1 VVTEQTQQTPVV
13 VGGRPTITLS
23 GISKN
28 YGAVAALT
36 DVSIE
41 VLPGEVHALLGENGA
56 GKSTLMGVASGTTKP
71 DTGTIEVLGEV
82 VDELTPALAS
92 SLGIAIVHQ
101 HPAVLP
107 DMTVAENILV
117 AVPGEHLEF
126 AGGAT
131 ASMRRLLDDVGLTVH
146 LEDRVDGL
154 SLAQK
159 HLLELAKALA
169 LRPKLLI
176 LDEPTA
182 PLGQDSVDLLFD
194 RVRSA
199 ARAGTAIVYI
209 THRMAEV
216 RELADRVTVLRDGR
230 WAGTRETTGVSDDEL
245 VELMTGR
252 TLDELFPDVPRNAGE
267 VRLRLSEVTS
277 KTLDDV
283 SLDVRAGEIVALAG
297 LVGSGKSE
305 IGRACFGLEKLTG
318 GRIEIDGAPLTA
330 PTPRA
335 AMDQGLVYYPADRHR
350 EGLVTTATLGENIVL
365 SSLVAGTVNRFGIVS
380 RPRRASR
387 VQEVVQQLSI
397 KPAQPSRRV
406 LGFSG
411 GNQQKALLARAFAR
425 DFAVHVFDEPTVG
438 IDVGAKLDVYQ
449 HIKRLCASGAAVLLI
464 SSDMEEVIGLAHRV
478 YAVREGR
485 VVADLRGRDVTEHNI
500 VRAFFDSIP
509 AGATPSPVS
518 AGSTS

>member
-1 VVTEQTQQTPVV
+1 MTDHTDDEVVLRAQRITKRY
-13 VGGRPTITLS
+13 GG
-23 GISKN
+23 
-28 YGAVAALT
+28 VAAIEG
-36 DVSIE
+36 VSFD
-41 VLPGEVHALLGENGA
+41 LRRGEVHALLGENGA
-56 GKSTLMGVASGTTKP
+56 GKSTLIKVLSGSVRR
-71 DTGTIEVLGEV
+71 DEGTVVIGGREVG
-82 VDELTPALAS
+82 DLTPTTAVAHGVSTVFQELALVRK
-92 SLGIAIVHQ
+92 L
-101 HPAVLP
+101 
-107 DMTVAENILV
+107 TVADNLFLGRELRRAGLRDKRRMHAEAREALSRIGV
-117 AVPGEHLEF
+117 DIDPGSTLEGF
-126 AGGAT
+126 SRAQLQLIEIAR
-131 ASMRRLLDDVGLTVH
+131 ALHRR
-146 LEDRVDGL
+146 
-154 SLAQK
+154 S
-159 HLLELAKALA
+159 
-169 LRPKLLI
+169 PILI

-182 PLGQDSVDLLFD
+182 SLSAGEARRLFEVIG
-194 RVRSA
+194 RLKAEGV
-199 ARAGTAIVYI
+199 GIVYI
-209 THRMAEV
+209 SHRLAEI

-230 WAGTRETTGVSDDEL
+230 WAGTREARDVSDDEL

-252 TLDELFPDVPRNAGE
+252 TLEELFPDVPRNPGPP
-267 VRLRLSEVTS
+267 RLEITGLSS
-277 KTLDDV
+277 ATLEDV
-283 SLDVRAGEIVALAG
+283 SLTVHAGEIVALAG

-485 VVADLRGRDVTEHNI
+485 VVADLRGRDMTEHNI
-500 VRAFFDSIP
+500 VRAFFDSTP
-509 AGATPSPVS
+509 TGATPSPVS